1 MLVSEMTFLWDHWY
15 PVAEAATLTGPTAIE
30 LLGEQLVVWPLG
42 DGTFAASEAFC
53 PHRSA
58 HLAGGWITD
67 GQLVCPY
74 HGWRFDGTGRCTHI
88 PQLDAN
94 LPTPSRAALRTYP
107 VVEQYGMIWT
117 CIGDEP
123 VSDAPPVWVEA
134 ELGWRLHVEFFEEWH
149 VAAPRI
155 IDNNLDQSHVAY
167 VHMNTFGDPGQ
178 ATMPHVD
185 VVPNAVG
192 GFSSQLA
199 SSQPGVGVQLGLT
212 DDETEQFERVSEV
225 ELLAPLTTRTR
236 LRYGGE
242 RPDYAFF
249 GAAVPIDDSRSMY
262 MRLTLL
268 SGTEQQQPWDTFH
281 AFGTR
286 VKEEDRIILES
297 TLDDFPVDI
306 TSEVHLRCDKVTLE
320 YRKYL
325 IRQLTPSPVRLRAT
339 A

>member
-1 MLVSEMTFLWDHWY
+1 MLVSEMTFLQDHWY
-15 PVAEAATLTGPTAIE
+15 PVAVAESLTGPRPIQ
-30 LLGEQLVVWPLG
+30 LLGAQYVVWPTG
-42 DGTFAASEAFC
+42 DGSFAVSDAYC

-58 HLAGGWITD
+58 HLSGGWVDD

-74 HGWRFDGTGRCTHI
+74 HGWRFDGSGTCTHI
-88 PQLDAN
+88 PQLDAH
-94 LPTPSRAALRTYP
+94 LPTPPRATLRTYP
-107 VVEQYGMIWT
+107 AVEQYGMVWT

-123 VSDAPPVWVEA
+123 AEDAPPVWQEA
-134 ELGWRLHVEFFEEWH
+134 ELGWRLYVEFFEEWQ

-155 IDNNLDQSHVAY
+155 VDNNLDQSHVAY
-167 VHMNTFGDPGQ
+167 VHMGTFGDPGR

-185 VVPNAVG
+185 ITPNAAG

-199 SSQPGVGVQLGLT
+199 STQPGVGVQLGVT
-212 DDETEQFERVSEV
+212 DDETRCFDRIGEV

-236 LRYGGE
+236 LYYGEGT
-242 RPDYAFF
+242 PDYAFF
-249 GAAVPIDDSRSMY
+249 STAVPIDDSRSMY
-262 MRLTLL
+262 MRLALL
-268 SGTEQQQPWDTFH
+268 SGTEEQQPWAPFD

-306 TSEVHLRCDKVTLE
+306 VSEVHLRCDKVTLE

-325 IRQLTPSPVRLRAT
+325 TRQLAPTPVRLRAT